1 MISANFPSKVE
12 LRKIRQQS
20 NLSFLSFE
28 YEYHAKQ
35 SWLIKRLIMS
45 QGSFLEDIDYASI
58 NVRLWITS

>member
-1 MISANFPSKVE
+1 MISASFPSKVE

-28 YEYHAKQ
+28 YGYHAKQ

-45 QGSFLEDIDYASI
+45 LGSFLEDIDYASI